1 MRRGIGKVLFG
12 VVLMA
17 VAIYVPAR
25 DLHVNTGFTP
35 PVSTIYSRVLAE
47 AGQTIGVNIHVQPVS
62 AERSLQLVAEG
73 IDDAECCR
81 VKPIIEREFPS
92 LVPVK
97 PSFYTARFVAFT
109 RSPEIRITQ
118 WDDLKPY
125 SVGTVTGWKIHV
137 NNIRRIQPVESHI
150 LDSADA
156 MFKMLDNQRIDVALL
171 GDLNGLYELRRQG
184 ISRFHLHAPA
194 LAEVPLHLLL
204 NEGNADLAEPLGD
217 ALQEMLDRGRVAQI
231 IEQVMSSQD

>member
-1 MRRGIGKVLFG
+1 MQCRIGKLLFG
-12 VVLMA
+12 VILMVVA
-17 VAIYVPAR
+17 VYTSAR

-47 AGQTIGVNIHVQPVS
+47 AGHAIGVNIHVQPVS

-92 LVPVK
+92 LTPVQ

-109 RSPEIRITQ
+109 RSPEVRITQ

-137 NNIRRIQPVESHI
+137 NNIRRIQPAESHI

-184 ISRFHLHAPA
+184 IAGFHLHAPA

-204 NEGNADLAEPLGD
+204 NEGNADLAKPLGH
-217 ALQEMLDRGRVAQI
+217 ALQGMLDSGRVAQI
-231 IEQVMSSQD
+231 IQQVMGSQD